1 MSVFSEVTDPEV
13 LARLNFGGVD
23 VEAVT
28 GEVTDPEVLARLNF
42 GDGTEET
49 VIDSSA
55 PLANNPE
62 TWADWIAPVLEV
74 GSALAVAGPAAAQG
88 AGYGFALAGPPGAV
102 VGGLA
107 AGVTASAAAVFA
119 SKFAGENAEALIEG
133 REFNPDLA
141 LQEALDAAQTDA
153 IATTILGIAIPSA
166 KVAWGAGKELT
177 GKAALDPKQVETIV
191 ELQKKLK
198 DYGSSLLP
206 SMVNPQ
212 GKTAGF
218 ITSIANASQVTK
230 QTVNN
235 YIDGYGVYMG
245 KQVEELVST
254 LSAGTPKEQGRA
266 VQALVGQTDQALRE
280 LVDPLYKAVEK
291 LGRKVIVES
300 SEQAKAAA
308 RKIKIDNF
316 RATTV
321 NKQGEEITTFNY
333 PNSGVAAD
341 IKYLEQLPNDLTFYE
356 AHKRLSLVK
365 KNLHDVTGGA
375 NVDSNR
381 ALVLGETVDVLTKA
395 MDKAAETNPVLKAK
409 YKEVTDFYKRGKDVV
424 SSTWLEKAL
433 KVDDPTKIG
442 AMLTQTGNT
451 VGIQEIKKLKK
462 LAAEYQA
469 SLGKGTKIKGLSEDP
484 MVGIRKGFLEATLRS
499 GEKDSIASFKA
510 LRNKLADPKYKET
523 FDELFKGS
531 AAAKKIN
538 TILDELSILER
549 AESLGSGFQLS
560 VASGEIGAARN
571 PSIMNLIKSGM
582 PAFVANRQI
591 KPESVDKVISMLKTV
606 NAAEAK
612 GVTLPPQFATEL
624 GSAMFGVKAG
634 VVTAAVINNSQ
645 E

>member
-1 MSVFSEVTDPEV
+1 MSVFS
-13 LARLNFGGVD
+13 
-23 VEAVT
+23 
-28 GEVTDPEVLARLNF
+28 EVTDPEVLARLNF

-291 LGRKVIVES
+291 
-300 SEQAKAAA
+300 
-308 RKIKIDNF
+308 
-316 RATTV
+316 
-321 NKQGEEITTFNY
+321 
-333 PNSGVAAD
+333 
-341 IKYLEQLPNDLTFYE
+341 
-356 AHKRLSLVK
+356 
-365 KNLHDVTGGA
+365 
-375 NVDSNR
+375 
-381 ALVLGETVDVLTKA
+381 
-395 MDKAAETNPVLKAK
+395 
-409 YKEVTDFYKRGKDVV
+409 
-424 SSTWLEKAL
+424 
-433 KVDDPTKIG
+433 
-442 AMLTQTGNT
+442 
-451 VGIQEIKKLKK
+451 
-462 LAAEYQA
+462 
-469 SLGKGTKIKGLSEDP
+469 
-484 MVGIRKGFLEATLRS
+484 
-499 GEKDSIASFKA
+499 
-510 LRNKLADPKYKET
+510 
-523 FDELFKGS
+523 
-531 AAAKKIN
+531 
-538 TILDELSILER
+538 
-549 AESLGSGFQLS
+549 
-560 VASGEIGAARN
+560 
-571 PSIMNLIKSGM
+571 
-582 PAFVANRQI
+582 
-591 KPESVDKVISMLKTV
+591 
-606 NAAEAK
+606 
-612 GVTLPPQFATEL
+612 
-624 GSAMFGVKAG
+624 
-634 VVTAAVINNSQ
+634 
-645 E
+645 